1 MDLASEKRFHR
12 LLGQVLDLPTE
23 TRSAWLTE
31 TCGSDATL
39 RQALE
44 AAARPGDAELDSFFD
59 ALADEPLL
67 DAHAHTQ
74 ASDSSLPSTPVESH
88 PRPLRTT
95 APLVTAVS
103 TGASRTRTGTPIP
116 TTSPLLRLRQL
127 PAAWAFGLLVLLAL
141 VLVTAA
147 ALGAARLLRGVD
159 PQFTFGSVSGRIVA
173 AYEPWPQLHVG
184 DVIREIQGIEVDG
197 DPAHIRAALLVVE
210 PGPLTLRIRR
220 GDEER
225 AVTATVQAFSTAQG
239 IVLWMRVATGTLL
252 LLIGIASFAL
262 RPDHRAAGYFLA
274 FCSSLALHLLGYLAL
289 LARPTEGLIVESI
302 GIYLA
307 AATGL
312 HLFACYPQRLLARPW
327 IVAFYLPSLAAIV
340 LEVGSYMLPALRS
353 GLGTTILAGNI
364 YAALT
369 AIGSLA
375 FAVLQLRRARRR
387 ARASAIARSRAL
399 LVAMTIGL
407 VIPSALNATQFVDAT
422 FHWAL
427 SSFPVIVFALVT
439 AYSIV
444 RHNALDV
451 DRFTAAVV
459 GYGTTTLLLG
469 TLFVLLVVGVPAWLS
484 SAGWLASPVAAAVVT
499 GLFFLVFHP
508 LYRRVRSLVDRWFER
523 QPMEQAREVQLLRNL
538 ASSVRKANQMQVFA
552 DAVETVQR
560 LKVERAEVWTR
571 SADQKTFVRAL
582 GDAPQAHDSSTP
594 EPTPEPTP
602 ETARE
607 PLRETA
613 RVDVDGALSMALEQ
627 DSGGVAGY
635 ADLAFDVEA
644 QEELWHLGLVL
655 AVPIRTGNRLEGFI
669 GIGRK
674 QSGAPLT
681 AENRVFLE
689 AIASQLAI
697 AFERTWQHE
706 RMGPYRLRHRLGTG
720 GMAEV
725 LLAEK
730 LGPGGFEREVAIKR
744 LLPHLAQEADNI
756 DMFLDEARIAAQLR
770 HPNIVQ
776 IYDIENH
783 DDNYFLAMEYMDGP
797 TLASLL
803 HRSGA
808 RRRRSPVLSPTVR
821 ETRNV
826 PLPVVAAI
834 ASALLSA
841 LGYAHRC
848 TDRQGRP
855 LSLIHRDVKP
865 ANILT
870 SRQGDLKLADF
881 GIAKAE
887 FRLFQTQGDKIRGTP
902 AYMAPEQAAREP
914 AAQQSDLFSAAAVV
928 YETLC
933 LRRAF
938 PKGATE
944 ARLAEGP
951 PRLRL
956 AQHPD
961 QDQRLAPVFARAFQ
975 VRPEDRYTNAEE
987 MRDALLTALGVTPA
1001 NPEDVAAWISTLE
1014 ASTASVQRS
1023 RLHQVLHLQPL
1034 AGPNR
1039 GEQGS

>member
-12 LLGQVLDLPTE
+12 LMGQVLALPAE
-23 TRSAWLTE
+23 ARSAWLTE
-31 TCGSDATL
+31 TCGSDTAL

-59 ALADEPLL
+59 ALADEPPSY
-67 DAHAHTQ
+67 ANGNGIPRE
-74 ASDSSLPSTPVESH
+74 SDSSLPVTPLASH
-88 PRPLRTT
+88 PQAVRTT
-95 APLVTAVS
+95 APLATSVS
-103 TGASRTRTGTPIP
+103 TGGSTARTGTPIP
-116 TTSPLLRLRQL
+116 TTSPLRRLRQQ
-127 PAAWAFGLLVLLAL
+127 PGAWAFGLLVLLAL
-141 VLVTAA
+141 ALVTAA
-147 ALGAARLLRGVD
+147 AVGAATLLRGVD

-173 AYEPWPQLHVG
+173 AYELWPQLHVG
-184 DVIREIQGIEVDG
+184 DLIREVQGTEVDG
-197 DPAHIRAALLVVE
+197 DPARIRSALLAIE

-225 AVTATVQAFSTAQG
+225 AVTATVRAFSTPQR
-239 IVLWMRVATGTLL
+239 IVLWTRVGTGTLL

-274 FCSSLALHLLGYLAL
+274 FCSSLGLHLLGYLAL

-327 IVAFYLPSLAAIV
+327 ITAFYLPSLTAIM
-340 LEVGSYMLPALRS
+340 LEVGSYLLPALR
-353 GLGTTILAGNI
+353 GALGSTIQAGNI

-375 FAVLQLRRARRR
+375 LAVLQLRRARQR
-387 ARASAIARSRAL
+387 AKPSAIARSRAL
-399 LVAMTIGL
+399 LVAMILGL
-407 VIPSALNATQFVDAT
+407 VLPSALNATQIVDAT

-427 SSFPVIVFALVT
+427 SSFPVIVFAVIT

-444 RHNALDV
+444 RHNAFEV

-459 GYGTTTLLLG
+459 GYSMTTLLLG

-484 SAGWLASPVAAAVVT
+484 SAGWLASPVAAAMVT

-508 LYRRVRSLVDRWFER
+508 LYRRVRSLIDRWFER

-538 ASSVRKANQMQVFA
+538 ASSVRKANQKQVFA

-560 LKVERAEVWTR
+560 LKLERAEVWTR
-571 SADQKTFVRAL
+571 SADQKAFVRAL
-582 GDAPQAHDSSTP
+582 SDVPETVDSSSP
-594 EPTPEPTP
+594 EP
-602 ETARE
+602 ARE
-607 PLRETA
+607 EA
-613 RVDVDGALSMALEQ
+613 NRVDGDGVLSMALEQ
-627 DSGGVAGY
+627 DSGGIAGFT
-635 ADLAFDVEA
+635 DVVFDVEA

-655 AVPIRTGNRLEGFI
+655 AVPIRTASRLEGFV
-669 GIGRK
+669 GVGRK

-689 AIASQLAI
+689 AVASQLAI

-744 LLPHLAQEADNI
+744 LLPHLAQEADCI

-776 IYDIENH
+776 IYDIEDH

-808 RRRRSPVLSPTVR
+808 RRRRSPVLSPTGR
-821 ETRNV
+821 MPRDV

-834 ASALLSA
+834 ASALLGA
-841 LGYAHRC
+841 LAYAHRG

-855 LSLIHRDVKP
+855 LGLIHRDVKP

-887 FRLFQTQGDKIRGTP
+887 FRLYQTQGDKIRGTP
-902 AYMAPEQAAREP
+902 AYMAPEQAARQP
-914 AAQQSDLFSAAAVV
+914 AVQQSDLFSAAAVL
-928 YETLC
+928 YETLT

-938 PKGATE
+938 PRGATE
-944 ARLAEGP
+944 AHLAAGP
-951 PRLRL
+951 PELHLPR
-956 AQHPD
+956 HPD
-961 QDQRLAPVFARAFQ
+961 LQQRLAPVFERAFQ
-975 VRPEDRYTNAEE
+975 PSPEDRYVDAEE
-987 MRDALLTALGVTPA
+987 MRDALLAALAVTPA
-1001 NPEDVAAWISTLE
+1001 SPEDVAAWISTLE

-1023 RLHQVLHLQPL
+1023 RLHQALHLQPL
-1034 AGPNR
+1034 AQPLAGPDHE
-1039 GEQGS
+1039 EQDS